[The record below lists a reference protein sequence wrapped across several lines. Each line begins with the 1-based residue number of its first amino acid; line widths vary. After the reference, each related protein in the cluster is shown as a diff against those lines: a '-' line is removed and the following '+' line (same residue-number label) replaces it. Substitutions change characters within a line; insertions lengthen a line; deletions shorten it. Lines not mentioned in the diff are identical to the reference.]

1 MGQYQFIQIACL
13 FFKILYI
20 LYKLHIKQA
29 AILFQHNTAAC
40 NFSAFSHFIAC
51 VIPLT
56 DDKYSIGD
64 IPISFLNCL
73 EKYCTDP

>member
-1 MGQYQFIQIACL
+1 MRQYQFIQIACL
-13 FFKILYI
+13 FLRTCIFYTNCIFF
-20 LYKLHIKQA
+20 HR
-29 AILFQHNTAAC
+29 
-40 NFSAFSHFIAC
+40 SAY
-51 VIPLT
+51 VIPFT